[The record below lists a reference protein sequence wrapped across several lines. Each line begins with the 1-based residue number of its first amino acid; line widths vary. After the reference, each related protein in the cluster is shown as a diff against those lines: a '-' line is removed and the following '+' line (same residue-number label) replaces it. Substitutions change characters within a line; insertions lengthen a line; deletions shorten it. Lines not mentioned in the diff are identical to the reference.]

1 MGYYTPELRARLS
14 ADGKMLIAFIGVE
27 RFCQQQQIHHSEL
40 DALINHAW
48 TCLTM
53 GNSSE
58 QWDAWEAGFHREK
71 IDPMDDVYPDD
82 FLQSMPEDSKID
94 LENLLNHCVEITAV
108 GWGGEA
114 YERSERH
121 FEKAIAILEK
131 HHIPLPDIEP
141 FIRVLPRY
149 YYRKHRPVMS
159 AEQAQD
165 FRQYVSTTVSADQ
178 QGCEPQ

>member
-1 MGYYTPELRARLS
+1 MDYYTPELRARLS
-14 ADGKMLIAFIGVE
+14 AEGKMLIAFIGVE
-27 RFCQQQQIHHSEL
+27 RFCQQQQIHHPEL
-40 DALINHAW
+40 DALIDHTW

-53 GNSSE
+53 DSSSA
-58 QWDAWEAGFHREK
+58 QWDAWEEGFHRDD
-71 IDPMDDVYPDD
+71 IDPMYHVFP
-82 FLQSMPEDSKID
+82 ID
-94 LENLLNHCVEITAV
+94 LLQCLPENIKGDLQYLLTHCVEITAV

-121 FEKAIAILEK
+121 FEKVIAILEE
-131 HHIPLPDIEP
+131 HHIPLPAIEP

-149 YYRKHRPVMS
+149 YRQPVMS
-159 AEQAQD
+159 QEHAQL